1 MQRTPCKLMHPCLDY
16 YTLVQRTVKCVPYV
30 VESPR
35 ISHQWFARTDLT
47 DALCARLEK
56 EEADTAFRTV
66 LDEYESRMPQIV
78 QTIRN
83 MNADR
88 IAQVGLCTLD

>member
-1 MQRTPCKLMHPCLDY
+1 MDVLY
-16 YTLVQRTVKCVPYV
+16 
-30 VESPR
+30 
-35 ISHQWFARTDLT
+35 F
-47 DALCARLEK
+47 RLEK